1 MIEIISATWSEL
13 LAKRVNIRTQKI
25 SNGMIILCS
34 LYSKSTYFLFIV
46 IGVPEQA
53 LGCFPLHLRI
63 SCKR

>member
-25 SNGMIILCS
+25 SNGMVILCN
-34 LYSKSTYFLFIV
+34 LFSKNTYFLFIV

-53 LGCFPLHLRI
+53 TGMF
-63 SCKR
+63 SSTFED